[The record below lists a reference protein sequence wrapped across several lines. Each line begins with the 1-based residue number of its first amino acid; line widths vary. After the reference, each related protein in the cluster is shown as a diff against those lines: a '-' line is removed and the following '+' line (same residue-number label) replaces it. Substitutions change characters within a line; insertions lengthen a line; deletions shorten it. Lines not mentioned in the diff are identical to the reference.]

1 MTRIVTVA
9 NLKGGIG
16 KTTTVINIGA
26 GLALRGVKVLM
37 IDTDPQGNLSSSL
50 GVTAKHTLY
59 ELMIEG
65 MDPARCI
72 VAARHNLD
80 LIVAD
85 TTLLTAQTMMSR
97 GAEWGRT
104 IERALEP
111 ISGYYDMILLDSS
124 GSLNP
129 LNANALVAAHDIIAP
144 TTVEP
149 FSVRGLELLHQQMR
163 SMRGDANSIKL
174 IVPTMYDPR
183 SRQALELL
191 ENLRQTSGSKI
202 TQPIRTNVRLSES
215 PMYGKSIFEYDPESR
230 GAEDY
235 RVLVDRIMDSLQ
247 IIPTGSARPNIH
259 QRNNPT
265 SVAESSAQVGQNGSS
280 FMSRPAPTYDL
291 QVCPRCGRDVRYT
304 NAAGYRIMICN
315 SCNYTKQVLIRNVR

>member
-1 MTRIVTVA
+1 MSRIVTVA

-26 GLALRGVKVLM
+26 GLALRGVKVLL

-72 VAARHNLD
+72 IPARHNLD

-85 TTLLTAQTMMSR
+85 TTLLSAQTTMSR
-97 GAEWGRT
+97 GGEWGRT
-104 IERALEP
+104 LERVLAP
-111 ISGYYDMILLDSS
+111 IADFYDMILIDSS
-124 GSLNP
+124 GSLTP
-129 LNANALVAAHDIIAP
+129 MNANALVAADDIITP

-149 FSVRGLELLHQQMR
+149 FSIRGVELLFKQIEQMK
-163 SMRGDANSIKL
+163 GNTDAIRL

-183 SRQALELL
+183 SSQSLQLL
-191 ENLRQTSGSKI
+191 EGLQRLYGSRV

-215 PMYGKSIFEYDPESR
+215 PSYGKSIFEYDAECR

-235 RVLVDRIMDSLQ
+235 RILVDRILQTLQ
-247 IIPTGSARPNIH
+247 ITPTGDARPTLQ
-259 QRNNPT
+259 QRVNPS
-265 SVAESSAQVGQNGSS
+265 SVTYSGSKAS
-280 FMSRPAPTYDL
+280 PVVQSGSVYDL
-291 QVCPRCGRDVRYT
+291 QVCPRCGRDMRHT

-315 SCNYTKQVLIRNVR
+315 SCNYTKQVLQRGR

>member
-65 MDPARCI
+65 MDAARCI

-149 FSVRGLELLHQQMR
+149 FSVRGLELLHQ
-163 SMRGDANSIKL
+163 
-174 IVPTMYDPR
+174 
-183 SRQALELL
+183 
-191 ENLRQTSGSKI
+191 
-202 TQPIRTNVRLSES
+202 
-215 PMYGKSIFEYDPESR
+215 
-230 GAEDY
+230 
-235 RVLVDRIMDSLQ
+235 
-247 IIPTGSARPNIH
+247 
-259 QRNNPT
+259 
-265 SVAESSAQVGQNGSS
+265 
-280 FMSRPAPTYDL
+280 
-291 QVCPRCGRDVRYT
+291 
-304 NAAGYRIMICN
+304 
-315 SCNYTKQVLIRNVR
+315 